1 MSMEI
6 MKLIRQ
12 DVCVR
17 HEIKLISA
25 KSLLHLDYI
34 ITESIFSGDFVT
46 LWEVIDPLEFI
57 KTLI

>member
-1 MSMEI
+1 MEI

-25 KSLLHLDYI
+25 KSLLHFDYI
-34 ITESIFSGDFVT
+34 VAKPIFSSDFVT
-46 LWEVIDPLEFI
+46 LWEMVDPLEFI
-57 KTLI
+57 KTFV